1 MAGALS
7 LLVLWV
13 YRSGGGPSIQISDW
27 YVRLLISAAY
37 LGEFRG
43 VCVSGCGGGRAQGV
57 WGYGEVVDGTGQRL
71 GFQGWYATT
80 CAGVLSSWARYQL
93 AAVGT
98 TVPFLLLAWD
108 QLLASASVES
118 DVVDQTFESS
128 TLK

>member
-1 MAGALS
+1 M
-7 LLVLWV
+7 
-13 YRSGGGPSIQISDW
+13 
-27 YVRLLISAAY
+27 RLLISAAC
-37 LGEFRG
+37 LGEFRC
-43 VCVSGCGGGRAQGV
+43 VCCLCGGGRAQGV
-57 WGYGEVVDGTGQRL
+57 AGGYGEVVDGTGQRL

>member
-1 MAGALS
+1 MAGASS
-7 LLVLWV
+7 LLVLCV

-27 YVRLLISAAY
+27 YVRLLISAAC
-37 LGEFRG
+37 LGEFRC
-43 VCVSGCGGGRAQGV
+43 VCCLCGGGRAQGV
-57 WGYGEVVDGTGQRL
+57 GGYGEVVDGTGQRL

-80 CAGVLSSWARYQL
+80 CAGLLSSWARYQL

-118 DVVDQTFESS
+118 DFVDQTFESS

>member
-1 MAGALS
+1 M
-7 LLVLWV
+7 
-13 YRSGGGPSIQISDW
+13 
-27 YVRLLISAAY
+27 
-37 LGEFRG
+37 
-43 VCVSGCGGGRAQGV
+43 CGGQAQGA
-57 WGYGEVVDGTGQRL
+57 WGYGGGGDRTGQRL
-71 GFQGWYATT
+71 GFQSWYATT

-98 TVPFLLLAWD
+98 TVPFLLLAWV

>member
-7 LLVLWV
+7 LLVLLRIPIGW
-13 YRSGGGPSIQISDW
+13 RAQHPDIGL
-27 YVRLLISAAY
+27 VRATLDLRR
-37 LGEFRG
+37 LGEFTC
-43 VCVSGCGGGRAQGV
+43 VCVSVCGGGRAQGV
-57 WGYGEVVDGTGQRL
+57 WGYGAVVDGTGQRL

-98 TVPFLLLAWD
+98 TVPFLLLAWF